1 MCWFENLVKSY
12 ANKFDLSRIAVQEK
26 PVGYEYVGKGR
37 ETFKANSTRSPQNLG
52 AGEHGGGSP
61 PNLKAPASCFLFIR
75 PFFLRYVW
83 FSALFAPPLPS
94 EAARNVPHV
103 SQPRARLCWLQ
114 RALTCLVAN
123 YWCGLISHNLIKQRY
138 DTPGSKHRFCAVR
151 NVYNRKPV
159 LLLGLHA
166 W

>member
-1 MCWFENLVKSY
+1 MVKSY
-12 ANKFDLSRIAVQEK
+12 ANKSELSRIAVQEK
-26 PVGYEYVGKGR
+26 PVGYEYVGKGC
-37 ETFKANSTRSPQNLG
+37 ETFKANSTRSPRNLG
-52 AGEHGGGSP
+52 AGEHGGACESSP
-61 PNLKAPASCFLFIR
+61 PNLKTPASWFLFIC

-83 FSALFAPPLPS
+83 ISALFAPPLPS
-94 EAARNVPHV
+94 EAAHNVPHV

-114 RALTCLVAN
+114 RALTCLIAN
-123 YWCGLISHNLIKQRY
+123 YWCGLISHKLIKRRF

-159 LLLGLHA
+159 LLLSLHA